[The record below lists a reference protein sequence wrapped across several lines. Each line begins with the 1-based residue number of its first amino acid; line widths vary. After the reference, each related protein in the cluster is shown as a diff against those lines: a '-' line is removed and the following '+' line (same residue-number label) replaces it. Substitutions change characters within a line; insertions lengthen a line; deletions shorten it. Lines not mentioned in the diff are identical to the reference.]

1 MEKVWLIAVTAG
13 FAIQDQENVLAE
25 TATIAAPVI
34 RVFIKKEKDLDLDL
48 LKESQGKDSSR
59 LINLNP

>member
-1 MEKVWLIAVTAG
+1 MEKVWLIAVTAD

-34 RVFIKKEKDLDLDL
+34 RVFIKKEKDLDL